1 MLLEKGFY
9 ECVCVVKEVKSVID
23 VKKNF
28 RKYGKV
34 YEYMYNSFYLCLK
47 I

>member
-9 ECVCVVKEVKSVID
+9 ECVCAVKEVKSVTD
-23 VKKNF
+23 VKK
-28 RKYGKV
+28 KV
-34 YEYMYNSFYLCLK
+34 LCKVHVYMDNSFYMCLK

>member
-9 ECVCVVKEVKSVID
+9 ECVCAVKEVKSVID
-23 VKKNF
+23 VKKVLC
-28 RKYGKV
+28 KV
-34 YEYMYNSFYLCLK
+34 HVYMDNSFYMCLK

>member
-9 ECVCVVKEVKSVID
+9 ECVCVVKEVKLVID
-23 VKKNF
+23 VKKKVF
-28 RKYGKV
+28 CKV
-34 YEYMYNSFYLCLK
+34 YVYMDNSFYMCLK